1 MKTDYPTRV
10 YSNTIDALDA
20 LFLNTRVRPFNS
32 LAVRRAVSFAFDR
45 SAAVVGQPIDS
56 LGGGRLT
63 CQVLPPAFPSYRAY
77 CPYSLDPGRGT
88 WTAPDLATA
97 QELVAR
103 SGLRGTR
110 VTVVAI
116 PGFRTTAA
124 KILVETLD
132 GLGFPARLKEINTND
147 YFGAVNADDR
157 VQAGVV
163 DWQAD
168 YVSPAQFFQPLFACS
183 AFQPDSPANLN
194 VAEFCD
200 PAIDEEIARAEA
212 AEEANSG
219 TAVSDW
225 TAVDHTVVDEAPW
238 IPIANPE
245 VIDFIS
251 RRVGD
256 YQYNPQFGELTDLL
270 WVQ

>member
-1 MKTDYPTRV
+1 M
-10 YSNTIDALDA
+10 
-20 LFLNTRVRPFNS
+20 
-32 LAVRRAVSFAFDR
+32 
-45 SAAVVGQPIDS
+45 
-56 LGGGRLT
+56 
-63 CQVLPPAFPSYRAY
+63 
-77 CPYSLDPGRGT
+77 
-88 WTAPDLATA
+88 
-97 QELVAR
+97 
-103 SGLRGTR
+103 
-110 VTVVAI
+110 TVVAI